1 MLKVNVFI
9 GSIVYILLLS
19 IKLSMFIIY
28 FKLRFTLLNV
38 FEHYG
43 RNICI
48 SFLSFYSYNCL
59 YSLMC
64 NSEYQGTHI
73 FLLQS
78 LGSQA
83 CATLPRLSQV
93 LRLEKYR
100 SKKQRKGK
108 WGGGRKGIR
117 GKRTKEKKWNY
128 TKTSSLI
135 FSILQILAL
144 HACGKVI
151 YTCILSIIST

>member
-9 GSIVYILLLS
+9 GSIVYILVLF
-19 IKLSMFIIY
+19 IKLYMFIIY
-28 FKLRFTLLNV
+28 FKLRFALLNV

-43 RNICI
+43 RNICVG
-48 SFLSFYSYNCL
+48 FLSFYSYNSL

-64 NSEYQGTHI
+64 NSDYQGTHI

-93 LRLEKYR
+93 LRVEKYK
-100 SKKQRKGK
+100 SKKQRKGT
-108 WGGGRKGIR
+108 WGGGRRRIK
-117 GKRTKEKKWNY
+117 GKRTKEKKWDY

-135 FSILQILAL
+135 FSMLQILAL